1 MYQIHRYIDQLKVH
15 RIFQSMSRR
24 RNCHDNSVME
34 NYFGLLKQEIYYG
47 YTFTRFEELKR
58 VIMDWIH
65 FYNTKRVKKKLGWLS
80 PTESRLKIT
89 Q

>member
-1 MYQIHRYIDQLKVH
+1 
-15 RIFQSMSRR
+15 
-24 RNCHDNSVME
+24 ME